1 MKDGLHPTLREVMH
15 GEGLTELTEPQRAAL
30 PPLLRGDSCLVIAPT
45 GMGKTEAALI
55 PLFQRLLDNGTAEGV
70 SLLYV
75 TPLRALNRDMLR
87 RTLSWGEQLGID
99 IAVRHGDT
107 TRKERRRQSLH
118 PPDMLITTPETVQ
131 ILFTGSRLRK
141 SLEDVR
147 YVVVD
152 EVHEL
157 ASSERGAQLAVALER
172 IAAIAGPVQR
182 VGLSA
187 TVGSPDEV
195 AEFLSGGRPIRVIE
209 TTGGKDMDIQ
219 VLLPEATAADRRRAA
234 ELGVDPHMAAVLR
247 VMQQMLD
254 EHVSVLLFVNTRDSA
269 ELLAAHLHEAG
280 ASIEVHHGS
289 LSKDTRIAAEDAFKN
304 GEVRALICTSSLE
317 LGIDVGHTDYVIQ
330 FNSPRQVTRLVQRVG
345 RSEHRAGATARGAI
359 VATTTED
366 YAEARVIARRT
377 MQGRL
382 EPTRIRRS
390 PLAVLA
396 NQIISIAVEYR
407 SIDSG
412 KMYDLVHCATP
423 FHDLDRDTFEAVLQ
437 QLHQQRILWYDG
449 GSVNRKRKS
458 RQYFLDNISMIPDEK
473 NVDVVDMSGNQQIG
487 TLDESF
493 VVDYCEP
500 GARFIMRG
508 RTWEVVERTDTLKV
522 APAGR
527 TSMTPDWSGEEIPVP
542 FEIARAVGAMRRR
555 AAAGGTT
562 DGGTDDVIEEQ
573 VRQQQNEGFA
583 VPSDRLLTIEVGE
596 ETVYITTHY
605 GTRTNETVGRILAS
619 LLAQRLGQ
627 NVGMDSDSYRIY
639 LRIARPIPASLVREI
654 LDSIDP
660 DSVEA
665 LLRVILRR
673 SSFIRWELIKVAR
686 KFGVLNKDADPYL
699 LSLDALMDVFSD
711 MPMMEE
717 VIDRVIW
724 QKMDIGHAMQALHEL
739 RDGRLDMQAQHVSP
753 MSRQGEAP
761 RGEVLRPGDV
771 DAAVLRSLEQR
782 LMKARIS
789 LRCMNCS
796 HEWHSTVKRATPE
809 CPQCG
814 SRMVAVA
821 RGSLNSRRHDEL
833 VKSASL
839 VAEYGKQAMMVLAGY
854 GVGPRTAARIL
865 GMQLEGNA
873 LLKEILQAEIT
884 YSRTRQFWD

>member
-1 MKDGLHPTLREVMH
+1 MKEELHPSLQQVMH
-15 GEGLTELTEPQRAAL
+15 HEGLEELTEPQHRAL
-30 PPLLRGDSCLVIAPT
+30 SPLLQGENCLVIAPT

-55 PLFQRLLDNGTAEGV
+55 PLFQRLLDGGAAKGIT
-70 SLLYV
+70 LLYI

-147 YVVVD
+147 FVVID

-157 ASSERGAQLAVALER
+157 AGNERGAQLAVALER
-172 IAAIAGPVQR
+172 IEAIAGNVQR

-187 TVGSPDEV
+187 TVGSPQEV
-195 AEFLSGGRPIRVIE
+195 ARFLSGGRPIEVIE
-209 TTGGKDMDIQ
+209 SLGGKDMDIQ
-219 VLLPEATAADRRRAA
+219 VLLPQVITADRRKAA
-234 ELGVDPHMAAVLR
+234 ELGVDPQMAAMLR
-247 VMQQMLD
+247 VIQQKLD
-254 EHVSVLLFVNTRDSA
+254 EHVSVLLFVNTRDTA
-269 ELLAAHLHEAG
+269 ELLGAHLHETG

-289 LSKDTRIAAEDAFKN
+289 LSKDTRITAEDAFKN
-304 GEVRALICTSSLE
+304 GDITALICTSSLE
-317 LGIDVGHTDYVIQ
+317 LGIDVGRTDFVIQ

-345 RSEHRAGATARGAI
+345 RSEHRVGATARGAVI
-359 VATTTED
+359 ATTPED
-366 YAEARVIARRT
+366 YAEAKIIAERT
-377 MQGRL
+377 IKGRL
-382 EPTRIRRS
+382 EPTRIRGS

-396 NQIISIAVEYR
+396 NQIISMAMEYR
-407 SIDSG
+407 TIESNA
-412 KMYDLVHCATP
+412 MYELVQGATP
-423 FHDLDRDTFEAVLQ
+423 FHELSRETFEAVLR

-449 GSVNRKRKS
+449 SSVNRKRKS

-500 GARFIMRG
+500 GAQFIMRG
-508 RTWEVVERTDTLKV
+508 RTWQVVEHTDTLKV

-527 TSMTPDWSGEEIPVP
+527 TSMTPDWAGEEIPVP
-542 FEIARAVGAMRRR
+542 FEVARAVGKIRRD
-555 AAAGGTT
+555 ASTGDA
-562 DGGTDDVIEEQ
+562 DPVIMEQ
-573 VRQQQNEGFA
+573 VSRQQQEGFA

-596 ETVYITTHY
+596 ETVYLTTHF
-605 GTRTNETVGRILAS
+605 GTRTNETIGRILAS

-639 LRIARPIPASLVREI
+639 LRIARPIPASLVQEV
-654 LDSIDP
+654 LASIEP
-660 DSVEA
+660 DNVEA

-686 KFGVLNKDADPYL
+686 KFGVLSKDVDPYL
-699 LSLDALMDVFSD
+699 LSTDTLMDVFSG
-711 MPMMEE
+711 MPLMEE
-717 VIDRVIW
+717 VINRVIW
-724 QKMDIGHAMQALHEL
+724 EKMDVEHAAQALREL
-739 RDGRLDMQAQHVSP
+739 HDGALEVQVQHVSP
-753 MSRQGEAP
+753 MSLQGESP
-761 RGEVLRPGDV
+761 RGEILRPGDV

-782 LMKARIS
+782 LAKARIT
-789 LRCMNCS
+789 LRCMNCD
-796 HEWHSTVKRATPE
+796 HEWHSTVRRAVLQ
-809 CPQCG
+809 CPRCD
-814 SRMVAVA
+814 SRMIAAA
-821 RGSLNSRRHDEL
+821 RGNLDSRRHDEL

-839 VAEYGKQAMMVLAGY
+839 VAEYGRQALLVLAGY

-865 GMQLEGNA
+865 GKQLEGNA

-884 YSRTRQFWD
+884 YSRTREFWD

>member
-1 MKDGLHPTLREVMH
+1 MKEELHPLLQEVMH
-15 GEGLTELTEPQRAAL
+15 REGLKELTEPQRQAL
-30 PPLLRGDSCLVIAPT
+30 PSLLRGDNCLIIAPT

-55 PLFQRLLDNGTAEGV
+55 PLFQHLLDEGTAKGI

-147 YVVVD
+147 FVVID

-172 IAAIAGPVQR
+172 IEAIAGKVQR

-187 TVGSPDEV
+187 TVGSPWEV
-195 AEFLSGGRPIRVIE
+195 ARFLSGGRSVEIIE
-209 TTGGKDMDIQ
+209 TTGGKDMDID
-219 VLLPEATAADRRRAA
+219 VLLPDATPVDHTRAA
-234 ELGVDPHMAAVLR
+234 ELGIDPRMAAVLR
-247 VMQQMLD
+247 VIQQLLD
-254 EHVSVLLFVNTRDSA
+254 EHVSVLLFVNTRDTA
-269 ELLAAHLHEAG
+269 ELLGAHLHEVG

-289 LSKDTRIAAEDAFKN
+289 LSKDTRIAAEDAFKA
-304 GEVRALICTSSLE
+304 GEVKALICTSSLE
-317 LGIDVGHTDYVIQ
+317 LGIDVGQTDFVIQ

-359 VATTTED
+359 IATNPED
-366 YAEARVIARRT
+366 YLEAKVIAERT
-377 MQGRL
+377 MQGDL
-382 EPTRIRRS
+382 EPTRIRS
-390 PLAVLA
+390 IPLAVLA

-407 SIDSG
+407 SIESDR
-412 KMYDLVHCATP
+412 MYEIVQAATP
-423 FHDLDRDTFEAVLQ
+423 FYDLSRETFEKVLR
-437 QLHQQRILWYDG
+437 QLHEQRILWYDG
-449 GSVNRKRKS
+449 SSVNRKRKS

-473 NVDVVDMSGNQQIG
+473 NVDVVDMSGNEQIG

-500 GARFIMRG
+500 GAQFIMRG
-508 RTWEVVERTDTLKV
+508 RTWEVVERGETLKV

-542 FEIARAVGAMRRR
+542 FEIARAVGWMRRR
-555 AAAGGTT
+555 AAEGGET
-562 DGGTDDVIEEQ
+562 DSITSQQ
-573 VRQQQNEGFA
+573 VRQQLKDGYA
-583 VPSDRLLTIEVGE
+583 VPTDRRLTIEVGE
-596 ETVYITTHY
+596 ETVYISTHF
-605 GTRTNETVGRILAS
+605 GTRTNETIGRVVAS

-627 NVGMDSDSYRIY
+627 SVGMDSDSYRIY
-639 LRIARPIPASLVREI
+639 LRIARPIQASLVQEV
-654 LDSIDP
+654 LDSIGP
-660 DSVEA
+660 ESLEA
-665 LLRVILRR
+665 LIWVILRR

-686 KFGVLNKDADPYL
+686 KFGVLSKDADPYL

-711 MPMMEE
+711 MPLMEE
-717 VIDRVIW
+717 VVDRVIW
-724 QKMDIGHAMQALHEL
+724 EKMDVEHAEQVLREL
-739 RDGRLDMQAQHVSP
+739 RNGTLEVQVQRVSP
-753 MSRQGEAP
+753 MSLQGESSK
-761 RGEVLRPGDV
+761 GEVLRPGDV

-782 LMKARIS
+782 LMKARLT
-789 LRCMNCS
+789 LRCMNCE
-796 HEWHSTVKRATPE
+796 HEWHSTVQRASLQ
-809 CPQCG
+809 CPKCG
-814 SRMVAVA
+814 SRMVAAA
-821 RGSLNSRRHDEL
+821 RGSLENRRHDEL

-839 VAEYGKQAMMVLAGY
+839 VAEYGRKALLVLAGY

-865 GMQLEGNA
+865 GKQLDGTG
-873 LLKEILQAEIT
+873 LLKEILQAEII

>member
-1 MKDGLHPTLREVMH
+1 MKDRLHPRLQEVMQR
-15 GEGLTELTEPQRAAL
+15 EGVKELTEPQRQAL
-30 PPLLRGDSCLVIAPT
+30 QPLLQGNSCLVIAPT

-55 PLFQRLLDNGTAEGV
+55 PLFQRMLNEGTAEGV

-87 RTLSWGEQLGID
+87 RTMSWGEQLGID

-107 TRKERRRQSLH
+107 TRKERRRQSHH

-147 YVVVD
+147 YVVID
-152 EVHEL
+152 EIHEL
-157 ASSERGAQLAVALER
+157 ASSERGAQLTVALER
-172 IAAIAGPVQR
+172 IEAIAGQVQR

-195 AEFLSGGRPIRVIE
+195 ALFLGGGRPVDIIE
-209 TTGGKDMDIQ
+209 TSSGKDMDID
-219 VLLPEATAADRRRAA
+219 VVLPEASSTDHQTAAK
-234 ELGVDPHMAAVLR
+234 LGVDPQMAAMLR
-247 VMQQMLD
+247 VIQRMLD
-254 EHVSVLLFVNTRDSA
+254 EHVSVLLFVNTRDTA
-269 ELLAAHLHEAG
+269 ELLGAHLHEAG

-304 GEVRALICTSSLE
+304 GDIKALICTSSLE
-317 LGIDVGHTDYVIQ
+317 LGIDVGRTDYVIQ
-330 FNSPRQVTRLVQRVG
+330 FNSPRQVTRLIQRIG

-359 VATTTED
+359 IATTAED
-366 YAEARVIARRT
+366 YAEARVIAERT
-377 MQGRL
+377 MQGNL
-382 EPTRIRRS
+382 EPTRIRRR

-396 NQIISIAVEYR
+396 NQVISIAMEYR
-407 SIDSG
+407 TIESDG
-412 KMYDLVHCATP
+412 MYKLVQGATP
-423 FHDLDRDTFEAVLQ
+423 FHELSRETFEAVLR

-449 GSVNRKRKS
+449 SSVNRKRKS

-473 NVDVVDMSGNQQIG
+473 NVDVVDMSGNKQIG

-500 GARFIMRG
+500 GAQFIMRG
-508 RTWEVVERTDTLKV
+508 RTWQVVERGETLKV

-527 TSMTPDWSGEEIPVP
+527 TSMTPDWAGEEIPVP
-542 FEIARAVGAMRRR
+542 FEVARSVGKMRRK
-555 AAAGGTT
+555 ASEGNA
-562 DGGTDDVIEEQ
+562 DPVILEQ
-573 VRQQQNEGFA
+573 VSRQQQEGFA

-596 ETVYITTHY
+596 ETVYLTTHY
-605 GTRTNETVGRILAS
+605 GTRTNETIGRILAS

-639 LRIARPIPASLVREI
+639 LRIARPIPASLVQEV
-654 LDSIDP
+654 LASIEP
-660 DSVEA
+660 DNLEA

-686 KFGVLNKDADPYL
+686 KFGVLSKDVDPYL
-699 LSLDALMDVFSD
+699 LSTDTLMDVFSG
-711 MPMMEE
+711 MPLMEE

-724 QKMDIGHAMQALHEL
+724 EKMDIEHAAQALREL
-739 RDGRLDMQAQHVSP
+739 HGGTLKVQVQHVSP
-753 MSRQGEAP
+753 MSLQGESP
-761 RGEVLRPGDV
+761 RGEILRPGDV
-771 DAAVLRSLEQR
+771 DAAVLRSLEKR
-782 LMKARIS
+782 LTRARIT
-789 LRCMNCS
+789 LRCMNCD
-796 HEWHSTVKRATPE
+796 HEWHSTVKRASLQ
-809 CPQCG
+809 CPRCD
-814 SRMVAVA
+814 SRMIATA
-821 RGSLNSRRHDEL
+821 RGSLDSRRQDEL

-839 VAEYGKQAMMVLAGY
+839 VAEYGRQALLVLAGY

-865 GMQLEGNA
+865 GKQLEGNA

-884 YSRTRQFWD
+884 YSRTREFWD

>member
-1 MKDGLHPTLREVMH
+1 MKDGLHPRLREVMRN
-15 GEGLTELTEPQRAAL
+15 EGLDELTEPQRAAL
-30 PPLLRGDSCLVIAPT
+30 PSLLRGDSCLVIAPT

-55 PLFQRLLDNGTAEGV
+55 PLFQRMLDDGTTEGIR
-70 SLLYV
+70 LLYV

-118 PPDMLITTPETVQ
+118 PPDMLITTPETLQ

-172 IAAIAGPVQR
+172 VAAIAGPVQR

-195 AEFLSGGRPIRVIE
+195 AAFLSGGHPVEIIE
-209 TTGGKDMDIQ
+209 TTGGKDMDVQ

-234 ELGVDPHMAAVLR
+234 EMGVDPHMAAVLR
-247 VMQQMLD
+247 VIQRMLD
-254 EHVSVLLFVNTRDSA
+254 EHVSVLLFVNTRDRA

-304 GEVRALICTSSLE
+304 GDVRALICTSSLE
-317 LGIDVGHTDYVIQ
+317 LGIDVGHTDFVIQ

-359 VATTTED
+359 VTTTTED
-366 YAEARVIARRT
+366 YAEARVIATRT

-396 NQIISIAVEYR
+396 NQIISIAMEYR
-407 SIDSG
+407 NIESRE
-412 KMYDLVHCATP
+412 MYELVHGATP
-423 FHDLDRDTFEAVLQ
+423 FHDLEWHTFEGVLR
-437 QLHQQRILWYDG
+437 QLHGQRILWYDG
-449 GSVNRKRKS
+449 GTVNRKRKS

-508 RTWEVVERTDTLKV
+508 RTWEVVERGETLKV

-542 FEIARAVGAMRRR
+542 FEVAREVGAMRRR
-555 AAAGGTT
+555 AAAGGTERI
-562 DGGTDDVIEEQ
+562 DSVIEEQ
-573 VRQQQNEGFA
+573 VRQQQTEGFA
-583 VPSDRLLTIEVGE
+583 VPTDRLLTVEVGE

-639 LRIARPIPASLVREI
+639 LRIARPIPAELVQEV
-654 LDSIDP
+654 LGSIEP
-660 DSVEA
+660 DNVEA

-686 KFGVLNKDADPYL
+686 KFGVLSKDADPYL
-699 LSLDALMDVFSD
+699 LSLGALMDVFSD

-724 QKMDIGHAMQALHEL
+724 QKMDIGHAMQALQEL
-739 RDGRLDMQAQHVSP
+739 RDGTLEMQAQHVSP

-771 DAAVLRSLEQR
+771 DAAVLRSLKQR
-782 LMKARIS
+782 LMTARVT

-796 HEWHSTVKRATPE
+796 HEWHSTVKRATSE
-809 CPQCG
+809 CPRCG

-821 RGSLNSRRHDEL
+821 RGSLDNRRHDEL

-839 VAEYGKQAMMVLAGY
+839 VAEYGRPAMMVLAGY

-865 GMQLEGNA
+865 GRQLEGNA

-884 YSRTRQFWD
+884 YSRTKQFWD